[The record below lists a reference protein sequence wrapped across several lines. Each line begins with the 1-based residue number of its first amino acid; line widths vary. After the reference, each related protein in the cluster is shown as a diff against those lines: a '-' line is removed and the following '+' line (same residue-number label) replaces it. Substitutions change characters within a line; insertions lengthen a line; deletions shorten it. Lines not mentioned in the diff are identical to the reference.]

1 MLYLSICTG
10 LAPQRAAQDTPV
22 WAYMLPTPS
31 ATLPAP
37 QIPTASLIS
46 KLHSLGLTVP
56 SLSPARGCSQHITQQ
71 KKHSRAKKKR
81 NNNNN
86 KQKKEHRNSVFP
98 LCFCRLFWW
107 AAWNYSLLTCATGAS
122 TQPFFY
128 LLFSKSLWAEATG
141 DRLQCSGATAHPWA
155 GMQHS
160 EHTTSTEKGA
170 EGSTW
175 KFPTKKKK
183 KSLEFSDESSTKTN
197 SGKENVFISWIPF
210 RIFLIDMFWKGV
222 RINWMQAKQ
231 FCLEEVD
238 ERTLTSL
245 AVPEIA
251 FYFNILAQPAPEIPQ
266 NSSGLV
272 LQPALTLMLRS
283 SLQKHFKA
291 VRWSASI
298 LYTTLISHEHKNA
311 GRPMRGEKHSPG
323 AAEGLILWRS
333 SRGAQGVLGQDSSLE
348 LWLEE
353 TWLYPSV
360 ALLLAGLDGR
370 TRQS

>member
-37 QIPTASLIS
+37 QIPTASLTS
-46 KLHSLGLTVP
+46 KLHSLGLKVP
-56 SLSPARGCSQHITQQ
+56 SLSPARGCSQYITQQ

-160 EHTTSTEKGA
+160 ELPTSTEKGA

-183 KSLEFSDESSTKTN
+183 KEPWILRWKLNKNKFGKRKRVYFMNPLQDFLNWHVLE
-197 SGKENVFISWIPF
+197 
-210 RIFLIDMFWKGV
+210 R
-222 RINWMQAKQ
+222 RA
-231 FCLEEVD
+231 
-238 ERTLTSL
+238 
-245 AVPEIA
+245 
-251 FYFNILAQPAPEIPQ
+251 Y
-266 NSSGLV
+266 
-272 LQPALTLMLRS
+272 
-283 SLQKHFKA
+283 
-291 VRWSASI
+291 
-298 LYTTLISHEHKNA
+298 
-311 GRPMRGEKHSPG
+311 
-323 AAEGLILWRS
+323 
-333 SRGAQGVLGQDSSLE
+333 
-348 LWLEE
+348 
-353 TWLYPSV
+353 
-360 ALLLAGLDGR
+360 
-370 TRQS
+370 